1 MYQVVTYTYLDQAEV
16 YNCQNALNLIYQL
29 NYFKEYRTDIVLI
42 LVYELDKETKRL
54 TERLVLE
61 VKQNG

>member
-1 MYQVVTYTYLDQAEV
+1 MYQIVTYTYLDQAEV
-16 YNCQNALNLIYQL
+16 YNCHNALNLIWQL
-29 NYFKEYRTDIVLI
+29 NYFKENRTDIVLI